1 MDALTALPRFRDS
14 WSYVYL
20 EKGVIDQEHASIA
33 FHSADGTVPLPV
45 ASLSTLMLGPGTSI
59 THAAVR
65 TLAESNCLVIWCGDE
80 SVRFYATGTGGA
92 GHSQNLIRQAALVSD
107 PATRLAVCRAM
118 YAKRFAEPPEDGVTI
133 EQLRGFEGQRVRQAY
148 ADASRRFGL
157 HWAGRNYD
165 QGQWNAADPANRAL
179 SAANAC
185 LYGLA
190 HAAIVS
196 AGYSPALGFIH
207 VGKPL
212 SFVYDIADL
221 YKTEISIPIAFELA
235 ANPPAE
241 AGLERA
247 VRLACRDLFYSNK
260 VMQRII
266 PDIEEVL
273 GGHSDPGAGSDYAAR
288 TTQPDDDRGES
299 RCVPGPDER
308 QSA

>member
-59 THAAVR
+59 THSAIR

-107 PATRLAVCRAM
+107 PATRLGVCRTM

-148 ADASRRFGL
+148 AEASQRFGV
-157 HWAGRNYD
+157 HWSGRNYD
-165 QGQWNAADPANRAL
+165 QGHWHAANPANRAL

-196 AGYSPALGFIH
+196 SGYSPALGFIH

-235 ANPPAE
+235 ANPRPDVE
-241 AGLERA
+241 LERA
-247 VRLACRDLFYSNK
+247 VRLACRDCFYSK
-260 VMQRII
+260 KLMQRII

-273 GGHSDPGAGSDYAAR
+273 GGHSSLGASSEYAPRPA
-288 TTQPDDDRGES
+288 QSDDDRSES
-299 RCVPGPDER
+299 RGVRRPDDR